1 MPRLYEEVILACD
14 VPEYNLKRGDSAI
27 LVDTVPHPKGGEEGY
42 VLELFNDA
50 EESVNVVIVPKSAI
64 IEEEKSL
71 ETPNESSSAQ
81 VTMIFNAPVYGA
93 AGNVQGNQI
102 NQKEGKE

>member
-1 MPRLYEEVILACD
+1 MPRLYQEVTLARD

-27 LVDTVPHPKGGEEGY
+27 LVDTVPHPKGEEEGY
-42 VLELFNDA
+42 VLELFDDA
-50 EESVNVVIVPKSAI
+50 GESINVVIVPKSAI
-64 IEEEKSL
+64 QEEEKSL
-71 ETPNESSSAQ
+71 ETPDESSSHQ
-81 VTMIFNAPVYGA
+81 VNMIFNAPVYGV

>member
-1 MPRLYEEVILACD
+1 MPQFYEQVTLARD

-50 EESVNVVIVPKSAI
+50 GESVNVVIVPKSAI

-71 ETPNESSSAQ
+71 ETPNESSSPQ
-81 VTMIFNAPVYGA
+81 VIQNFYGNVNGV

-102 NQKEGKE
+102 NQREGKD

>member
-1 MPRLYEEVILACD
+1 MPQLYEEVTLARD

-42 VLELFNDA
+42 VLELFNDVG
-50 EESVNVVIVPKSAI
+50 ESVNVVIVPKSAI
-64 IEEEKSL
+64 TEEEKSL
-71 ETPNESSSAQ
+71 EIPDDSSSPQ
-81 VTMIFNAPVYGA
+81 VIQNFHGPVYGV

-102 NQKEGKE
+102 NQREEKE